1 VSARIVVHAP
11 DQDPREIVIDGLLE
25 VGRAAAGLALVDE
38 RCSRRHCRFEK
49 APSGLVVEDL
59 GSTNGTWVN
68 GAAIIGPT
76 RVHGG
81 DVVVVGSTR
90 ILVDADGAPAMAER
104 PVETALD
111 ATVVRLRSSV
121 VGGAVT
127 VAFTDIVDS
136 TAIGAGLGD
145 REWFALLERHDRLTR
160 RVLDTFGGA
169 VVKHQGDG
177 FMLSFPSAH
186 QAVRCG
192 IGLQRELADL
202 RARDSS
208 FPLHVRMGIHTGEVL
223 QVDGDLFGRHVNM
236 AARVAGVAGTDEVLV
251 SEPVHELLATADD
264 VEFGPPREVALKG
277 FGEPSRLRPVT
288 GTRPT

>member
-1 VSARIVVHAP
+1 MSARIVVHAP
-11 DQDPREIVIDGLLE
+11 DQEPREVVVEGLLE
-25 VGRAAAGLALVDE
+25 VGRAAEGLTLVDE
-38 RCSRRHCRFEK
+38 RCSRLHCRFEA

-59 GSTNGTWVN
+59 VSTNGTWVN
-68 GAAIIGPT
+68 GAAIVGPT
-76 RVHGG
+76 RLRGG

-90 ILVDADGAPAMAER
+90 ILVDADGAPATAER

-136 TAIGAGLGD
+136 TAIGGGLGD

-160 RVLDTFGGA
+160 RVLDAFGGA

-186 QAVRCG
+186 RAVRCG
-192 IGLQRELADL
+192 ITLQHELADL
-202 RARDSS
+202 RARDRS

-236 AARVAGVAGTDEVLV
+236 AARVAGAAGSDEVLV
-251 SEPVHELLATADD
+251 SESVHELLVTADD
-264 VEFGPPREVALKG
+264 VEFGPPRDVGLKG
-277 FGEPSRLRPVT
+277 FSEPSRLRPVT